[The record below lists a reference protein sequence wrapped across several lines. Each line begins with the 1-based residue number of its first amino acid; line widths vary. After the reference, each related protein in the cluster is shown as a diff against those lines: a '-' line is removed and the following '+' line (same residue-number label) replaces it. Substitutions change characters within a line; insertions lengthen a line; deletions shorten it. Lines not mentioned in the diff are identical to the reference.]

1 MRCGVVVMMLATV
14 VAGAPERSVAQS
26 EPPADPFEYVVF
38 GLETVSLGARSNVG
52 GPLGANDGEVRVRR
66 RSTIDGVVAADTIR
80 LGRRTRAETVFCTL
94 VIGGGTDGCLP
105 LDTPLVPATALG
117 VVQATPG
124 PGDVDVPRRGQRAPL
139 PEGIYRRLRVGRGS
153 TLTLAGGTY
162 AAESITLGRGA
173 SLRCAAPC
181 RVGVR
186 QGVRLGAKAS
196 IGPSDGAAASD
207 VRLDVQ
213 GEAVKIGV
221 RGGAR
226 ASVLGTL
233 YAPTSRMRFGRK
245 LNLEGHLVGRSVQIG
260 ARARLAPSS

>member
-1 MRCGVVVMMLATV
+1 MRCGVVVVILATAL
-14 VAGAPERSVAQS
+14 AGAPGRGAAQS

-38 GLETVSLGARSNVG
+38 GLETVSLGARSKIG

-66 RSTIDGVVAADTIR
+66 RSTIDGIIAADTIR
-80 LGRRTRAETVFCTL
+80 LARRTRVETVYCTL

-105 LDTPLVPATALG
+105 FDAPLVPATALG

-139 PEGIYRRLRVGRGS
+139 PAGAYRRLRVDRGS
-153 TLTLAGGTY
+153 VLTLAGGTY
-162 AAESITLGRGA
+162 TAESITLGRGA
-173 SLRCAAPC
+173 ALRCAAAC

-186 QGVRLGAKAS
+186 RTVRLGAKAS
-196 IGPSDGAAASD
+196 VGPSDGAAASD

-213 GEAVKIGV
+213 GEAVKLGV
-221 RGGAR
+221 RGGAG

-245 LNLEGHLVGRSVQIG
+245 LNLEGHLVARNVQIA
-260 ARARLAPSS
+260 ARARLAPAP